1 MVFPGK
7 HAGNLQTRHKKP
19 PDQDRIW
26 GKGSDGGGRGGG
38 RLAFLP
44 RTFCSFQGRSEER
57 CKSRSQSPSPP
68 SLLTPNAGSG
78 RGPPGSQA
86 PSFARKTPNSLK
98 AIILMVTIY
107 YSKIELT
114 SARSRGAW
122 GRIQEGSVHGA
133 LVAFPTESRMG
144 PAPPSNT
151 LRTPPT
157 SMAPEP
163 PSAVFI
169 GFCPQLHRPAHTS
182 GLQPDPAGPEA
193 PIKSHTLRLSEVTP
207 GPVKHFY
214 QAQHSR
220 AWRSLPRSQG
230 QRPECSLGRLIL
242 DYPEHP
248 RCHQGVAIP
257 QTGDASSDFSFF

>member
-1 MVFPGK
+1 MERRKVQKLEPVPKPTLTSDPKCRFGEGAPRFSGSIFCQK
-7 HAGNLQTRHKKP
+7 DSKLTESHYTHGYHLLQQNK
-19 PDQDRIW
+19 
-26 GKGSDGGGRGGG
+26 
-38 RLAFLP
+38 L
-44 RTFCSFQGRSEER
+44 
-57 CKSRSQSPSPP
+57 
-68 SLLTPNAGSG
+68 N
-78 RGPPGSQA
+78 
-86 PSFARKTPNSLK
+86 
-98 AIILMVTIY
+98 
-107 YSKIELT
+107 ELT

-122 GRIQEGSVHGA
+122 GRIQEVSVHGA